1 MATIGSA
8 VLEIIPSARGI
19 RGAIGQQIGG
29 DLTSVGRSAGVR
41 LGEAMADGV
50 KSAKSAVDKATAQL
64 AAAQTKQTD
73 AIGKVQVAE
82 LRLQELRESGKAKA
96 SQLSAA
102 ENNLTTARNKSNE
115 AVAATARADQNLASA
130 KERLKRAT
138 DDATSSHGRHATAI
152 LQSQDAMRGLGSVA
166 SGAVGKIGKLGIAAA
181 AAAAA
186 FAGFKG
192 IKALVGDAI
201 SGGAQRLSTIE
212 SATASLTVTMN
223 DAGKATEFVGEMLK
237 TVNGTPFN
245 LDQFAEAG
253 SNLVALGADA
263 KEIPGYLTAI
273 GNVAASKGARAGEYV
288 DRLTDAFG
296 KIATKGSLTTEAL
309 QSMEQAGAPAFRILA
324 NESGK
329 SVAEMQKL
337 VTKGAIPAKEGLA
350 MLVKGIMDGTD
361 GLAGVTPKLGGQMEA
376 LRKTYDGALGGM
388 KAARTRMGAA
398 FLKPFRD
405 EFVGVFNSASDAMG
419 SFTPK
424 LEAFSQKI
432 VDTGII
438 RKFGESL
445 ADLPSKLE
453 KWGTKVSEVWGS
465 FKESDVAQDSLV
477 KLRTIFDSLLDVAQT
492 AGPAL
497 AGIGRS
503 LSIAAGATGVSA
515 WTLLL
520 ETLQAV
526 GPMLSVTV
534 VPALQLASNLM
545 TDHQGVVTALMLAYA
560 GFKTIPSII
569 GVVGGAFEKVKGS
582 VVGMRDGIKGLG
594 DRSIVAQMRESFTV
608 GAVQASHFGSSV
620 AAANGTIRAGATGI
634 RAGLS
639 SLVNYMGGPFA
650 LGATAAVAGVTFAFS
665 RMADASRKVDES
677 MKTIQ
682 QANERGAESR
692 KQLDAAL
699 LSSGGKVDDGVLDV
713 MTQKVKDFRTQQESL
728 SKSGGGFWGQ
738 LANTFDID
746 GRALSAKSDEMSRIG
761 GQYVETLK
769 SIKLEGGRAVK
780 AFDGVGIGADQ
791 LGKVLSGSQ
800 KEFDTFVKSFA
811 ELNPNSGM
819 TSWLHKQR
827 GDFLEAQNSA
837 QGVAKAFQKIGDDSI
852 SAARGVDEAAAALS
866 RFSQDALVLEDAQRR
881 TNETIDAFAEALRNG
896 GAAAVDSTGHIDTTT
911 EAGRRLYDVIRRAP
925 DDYARLVAAAKTRA
939 QEEGRSAED
948 AARAGISAGDRY
960 RDSLI
965 ETFTQMT
972 GNADMARELVDR
984 YVLTEGV
991 RKAVMELD
999 AKPAH
1004 SELDKLEERL
1014 KKTHTLTV
1022 AAQILNPAPMPTPQG
1037 ASPNLHLPSI
1047 LPQPGGRPG
1056 AQHGA
1061 RLPLPAF
1068 QGGGKMPGYGPGTE
1082 RTDGIYAVTKD
1093 GHGVAMVD
1101 GEEWIVNS
1109 KSSSKY
1115 DRELREINAGTFPK
1129 LPGYEQGGRLALDR
1143 TATFLSRESGKAYQ
1157 YGGVGNPSWDCSG
1170 FTSAAYALMR
1180 GLNPYQRWF
1189 TTESDF
1195 RALGFVAGLN
1205 PNAVLNLGVMNGG
1218 GGMSSHMAGTLNGI
1232 PFESGSNGVR
1242 YGNGALGAN
1251 DPSLP
1256 NRWHLPNELASP
1268 PIVLGNYTSAPRVMT
1283 ESDRIDLERAR
1294 LAVDQARE
1302 KRDNPG
1308 EKATENDRRSAA
1320 LAVREAEDRL
1330 AELEQKQRGGRTLA
1344 PDAPALVSG
1353 LTDEQMDEEDALIA
1367 RDEANERRN
1376 EVYANPD
1383 STPNDMRRADQALRR
1398 AESRLDELRRE
1409 QIEKGMRDSD
1419 GKRLKTF
1426 TELGSD
1432 LGGIL
1437 AGGLLETFGLENS
1450 ILADPSGFLGTN
1462 SGDNVRTSDKLPKGA
1477 GPSVSPLGTLSQAEM
1492 LSQAPFVW
1500 DPTRGPEQL
1509 LDIPGI
1515 KLFDNGG
1522 KLKHNSLGLNLSGED
1537 EAVLTG
1543 AETREWK
1550 RGNAAVDA
1558 LMREIDEFRSGSSG
1572 GGSGGDGYLAREL
1585 HLHGR
1590 DERAVVRE
1598 MEMKMEARMGSSLGR
1613 YRG

>member
-19 RGAIGQQIGG
+19 GGAIGQQIGG
-29 DLTSVGRSAGVR
+29 DLTSAGRAAGVR

-73 AIGKVQVAE
+73 SIGKVQVAE

-102 ENNLTTARNKSNE
+102 ENNLTTARNKANE
-115 AVAATARADQNLASA
+115 AVSATARADQNLASA

-138 DDATSSHGRHATAI
+138 DDAASSHGRHATA
-152 LQSQDAMRGLGSVA
+152 LAQSQDAMRGIGSVA
-166 SGAVGKIGKLGIAAA
+166 SDGATKLTRLGIAAA
-181 AAAAA
+181 GAAAA
-186 FAGFKG
+186 FAGFNG
-192 IKALVGDAI
+192 IKNLIGETI
-201 SGGAQRLSTIE
+201 SAGAQRLSTIE
-212 SATASLTVTMN
+212 SATASLTVTMG

-245 LDQFAEAG
+245 LDQFAKAG

-263 KEIPGYLTAI
+263 KEVPGYLTAI
-273 GNVAASKGARAGEYV
+273 GNVAASKGAEAGEYV
-288 DRLTDAFG
+288 DRLTSAFG
-296 KIATKGSLTTEAL
+296 KIATTGKLSTEAL
-309 QSMEQAGAPAFRILA
+309 QSIEEAGAPAFRILA

-329 SVAEMQKL
+329 SVEDMQKL

-419 SFTPK
+419 GFTPK

-453 KWGTKVSEVWGS
+453 KWGTKVSEIWGS

-503 LSIAAGATGVSA
+503 LSIAAGATGISA

-520 ETLQAV
+520 DTLQAV
-526 GPMLSVTV
+526 GPILNVTI

-545 TDHQGVVTALMLAYA
+545 TEHQGAVTALMLAYA

-569 GVVGGAFEKVKGS
+569 GVVGGAFEKVRGS
-582 VVGMRDGIKGLG
+582 LVGARDGIKGLG

-608 GAVQASHFGSSV
+608 GAVQASHFGASV

-665 RMADASRKVDES
+665 RMAEASRKVDES

-713 MTQKVKDFRTQQESL
+713 MTQKVKDFRAQQESL
-728 SKSGGGFWGQ
+728 SGSGGGFWGQ

-746 GRALSAKSDEMSRIG
+746 GRALSAKSDEMARIG

-769 SIKLEGGRAVK
+769 SIKLEGGKAVT

-791 LGKVLSGSQ
+791 LGKILSGSQ
-800 KEFDTFVKSFA
+800 QDFDTFIKSFS
-811 ELNPNSGM
+811 ELNPNNGF
-819 TSWLHKQR
+819 TTWLRQSR
-827 GDFLEAQNSA
+827 SDFVSAQNNA
-837 QGVAKAFQKIGDDSI
+837 DAVAKSFEKIGDKSI
-852 SAARGVDEAAAALS
+852 SAARGVDEAAAAIS
-866 RFSQDALVLEDAQRR
+866 RFAADKLVLEDAERR
-881 TNETIDAFAEALRNG
+881 ANETLDAFADALRNG
-896 GAAAVDSTGHIDTTT
+896 GAAAVDVSGKIDTTT
-911 EAGRRLYDVIRRAP
+911 AAGRQLFDVVKQGQTSWGQ
-925 DDYARLVAAAKTRA
+925 LMAAAKTAA
-939 QEEGRSAED
+939 QEQGRSAEE
-948 AARAGISAGDRY
+948 ATQAGIAAGDAFRA
-960 RDSLI
+960 DLLN
-965 ETFTQMT
+965 TLTQMT
-972 GNADMARELVDR
+972 GNADTARALLDR
-984 YVLTEGV
+984 YLSTEGTYQ
-991 RKAVMELD
+991 AVMD
-999 AKPAH
+999 ADTKPAH
-1004 SELDKLEERL
+1004 AKLDALQARIAQPW
-1014 KKTHTLTV
+1014 TV
-1022 AAQILNPAPMPTPQG
+1022 AIQGILSPAPIPQPTGTG
-1037 ASPNLHLPSI
+1037 ASIPLPSV
-1047 LPQPGGRPG
+1047 LPMPGG

-1143 TATFLSRESGKAYQ
+1143 TATFLSRESGKPYQ

-1170 FTSAAYALMR
+1170 FASAGYALMTGR
-1180 GLNPYQRWF
+1180 NPYQRWF

-1218 GGMSSHMAGTLNGI
+1218 GGMNSHMAGTLNGI

-1251 DPSLP
+1251 DSSLP

-1268 PIVLGNYTSAPRVMT
+1268 PIILGNYTSAPRVMT

-1294 LAVDQARE
+1294 LAVDEARA
-1302 KRDNPG
+1302 KRDNPK
-1308 EKATENDRRSAA
+1308 ENADENDRRSAQ
-1320 LAVREAEDRL
+1320 LAVREAENRL

-1376 EVYANPD
+1376 EVYADPE
-1383 STPNDMRRADQALRR
+1383 SSPNDMRRADQALRR
-1398 AESRLDELRRE
+1398 AEARLDELRSE

-1450 ILADPSGFLGTN
+1450 SLADPNGFLGTN
-1462 SGDNVRTSDKLPKGA
+1462 SGDNVRTSDKLPKA
-1477 GPSVSPLGTLSQAEM
+1477 TGPSVSPLGPLSQAEM

-1522 KLKHNSLGLNLSGED
+1522 KLKHNALGLNLSGED

-1613 YRG
+1613 YRW